1 MKRRIGIIG
10 CGVIGSQLVKS
21 IQSETYRQEFD
32 KKAKLVALCDLDE
45 QKPRRLCKEFS
56 LSVSICGVTEVIR
69 KSDLIIEAAS
79 AEIAGEV
86 AERCLKKGKDVLI
99 MSGGGL
105 LGREDI
111 LELAEQKKSHLY
123 IPSGALAGFDAAK
136 AAGLGRIFSAVLITR
151 KPPKGLEGAPYVLEN
166 KIDLTDI
173 KKERIIFSGN
183 VMEAEKAFP
192 QNINVAAGLSLAL
205 DYREIT
211 VKIITS
217 PQFKTNSH
225 QLILKGEFGELAIKT
240 DNFPSPDN
248 PKTSY
253 LAVLSAIA
261 TLRDILGY
269 VRVGT

>member
-1 MKRRIGIIG
+1 MKKRIGIIG
-10 CGVIGSQLVKS
+10 CGVIGSQLAKS
-21 IQSETYRQEFD
+21 ICQEF
-32 KKAKLVALCDLDE
+32 KAKAKLVALCDLE
-45 QKPRRLCKEFS
+45 EEKAKQLCRRF
-56 LSVSICGVTEVIR
+56 SVSSSICSISELIG
-69 KSDLIIEAAS
+69 KSDLIIETATAN
-79 AEIAGEV
+79 IAGDV
-86 AERCLKKGKDVLI
+86 AKRCLKKGKDVLI

-111 LELAEQKKSHLY
+111 LELAEQKKSHLF
-123 IPSGALAGFDAAK
+123 IPSGALAGLDAAK
-136 AAGLGRIFSAVLITR
+136 AAGLGKIFSAVLITS
-151 KPPKGLEGAPYVLEN
+151 KPPRGLEDAPYVLKN
-166 KIDLTDI
+166 KIDLSDI

-183 VMEAEKAFP
+183 VLEAEKAFP

-205 DYREIT
+205 NYREIT

-225 QLILKGEFGELAIKT
+225 QLILKGEFGELTIKT
-240 DNFPSPDN
+240 DNFPCPDN

-261 TLRDILGY
+261 TLKDILGY